1 MMKSTND
8 DEGEEQNDARSNIP
22 LPAEQEDAL
31 SSTSEAATSLSPFVS
46 INHGQP
52 GAVAVSGTTGSQSR
66 RDRNYSTAAA
76 YSVDCDTV
84 FTTNPREAAAAITT
98 RGREAA
104 AEESDDDVLVNAE
117 TVDNDAIMAQ
127 AVSAVISKAAQA
139 EVVAN
144 GVTDNK
150 RRKNFLM
157 MLSWLIVSVAL
168 VVVGVSFGITLS
180 SSNDRRT
187 ANDTQQQQEN
197 QSQQIILAQINAS
210 DPDSLDFFSAQ
221 AMVSVILYKF
231 STMLLINYVSQRRNE
246 T

>member
-1 MMKSTND
+1 M
-8 DEGEEQNDARSNIP
+8 
-22 LPAEQEDAL
+22 
-31 SSTSEAATSLSPFVS
+31 
-46 INHGQP
+46 
-52 GAVAVSGTTGSQSR
+52 
-66 RDRNYSTAAA
+66 
-76 YSVDCDTV
+76 
-84 FTTNPREAAAAITT
+84 FTTNPREAVAAITT

-139 EVVAN
+139 EVVAD

-157 MLSWLIVSVAL
+157 MLSLLIVSVAL